1 MLKVPSIC
9 VSLDSTINPRN
20 DLFEGKQW
28 IYTMCEKFAKNIPEA
43 RRLAF
48 LLTLW
53 LEYLSRN
60 TFNFSV
66 PFSPKYFQ
74 LFALLLF
81 DVALERA
88 RKLRE
93 RCPTSELLKLIQ
105 GISREKVDK
114 LHQELKSLNLFY
126 AVNIELLIQFLQRLL
141 KKIQQRSD
149 IENMAWLLLDAYNLR
164 FDAIEADKPKVAAA
178 CVAVARFSVLRKEE
192 QRWPKKYATKTG
204 LAFSDL
210 KDAYQ
215 QVNSILHF
223 VTSLSYPKLLD
234 YHLLVSQNTN
244 YVNNTHDANNNNYFN
259 MNNNNIYFNN

>member
-1 MLKVPSIC
+1 MDLHNVRKIC
-9 VSLDSTINPRN
+9 KEYSRSPKACFFAYFMARISLSKH
-20 DLFEGKQW
+20 FQ
-28 IYTMCEKFAKNIPEA
+28 
-43 RRLAF
+43 
-48 LLTLW
+48 LLCA
-53 LEYLSRN
+53 
-60 TFNFSV
+60 
-66 PFSPKYFQ
+66 FSPKYFQ

-93 RCPTSELLKLIQ
+93 RCPTAELLKLIQ